1 MKTNRFEEIIK
12 RKLLGAEPPP
22 YHEADWERM
31 SAFMQSKHPPTF
43 WQQYGQAVLYSSGM
57 AAIVGLLIINLT
69 QLNENKRLLTEI
81 KEVRSQKTA
90 TAAIPKKD
98 TIFVVQYRN
107 QSIVNRAFEATNS
120 AFSRQNKATTQ
131 NLDKSVG
138 ANYDTDNVQQNNLE
152 VPKQTNLRAARNLG
166 DFGGDVAN
174 NSKAANEQTGINKSM
189 KAQSLSVVDGSMA
202 NNLKV
207 AKEQTSK
214 QTEANSNGSTAK
226 NASEI
231 GGTSNNNNSV
241 TETTENKYEI
251 NIEPLAL
258 TELANLQTDLADG
271 VKNKKLRVRTPDEMT
286 WPTQPKNAKPVRLA
300 VPPLRMQIGVS
311 GQSENRL
318 VGAGLSAEILIGKHW
333 SVNIGLDAVRIGA
346 EQFLSDEQFNQ
357 KHKKNFRGSYAP
369 PQRVPATADILN
381 INSSLRLVRL
391 PVFVSYRY
399 SLPKDFTL
407 LLSAGS
413 AFDLSVREN
422 VSFNFRPNRQ
432 DFATETYDGKQDLPV
447 FNNIF
452 AGVAIE
458 KCWGRFVVQAQ
469 PYIEVKMAKIQLP
482 NQNDRDNTPQIG
494 VRLRAL
500 YRFGK

>member
-1 MKTNRFEEIIK
+1 MKTNKFEEIIK

-43 WQQYGQAVLYSSGM
+43 WQQYGQAILYGSGM

-81 KEVRSQKTA
+81 KEVRSQKIA

-107 QSIVNRAFEATNS
+107 QSIVNRAFEVKNS
-120 AFSRQNKATTQ
+120 VFSRQNKATTQ

-138 ANYDTDNVQQNNLE
+138 ANYDTDNGQQNNLE
-152 VPKQTNLRAARNLG
+152 VPKQTNLKATHNLS
-166 DFGGDVAN
+166 DIGGDVAD
-174 NSKAANEQTGINKSM
+174 NSKAINKQIGTNKSV
-189 KAQSLSVVDGSMA
+189 KPQSPFDANGSMA
-202 NNLKV
+202 NNAKV
-207 AKEQTSK
+207 ASGQTAK
-214 QTEANSNGSTAK
+214 YTEANNGSKAQTISGIDGTFD
-226 NASEI
+226 N
-231 GGTSNNNNSV
+231 GGSV
-241 TETTENKYEI
+241 INTTENNSTI
-251 NIEPLAL
+251 NIEPLAP
-258 TELANLQTDLADG
+258 TELADLQTDLADG

-286 WPTQPKNAKPVRLA
+286 WPTQPKNVKPVRLD

-318 VGAGLSAEILIGKHW
+318 MGAGLSAEVLIGNHW
-333 SVNIGLDAVRIGA
+333 SVNVGIDAVRIGA

-357 KHKKNFRGSYAP
+357 KHKRDFRGSYAP

-399 SLPKDFTL
+399 LLPKNFTL
-407 LLSAGS
+407 LLSVGS

-432 DFATETYDGKQDLPV
+432 DFATETYNRKQDLPV

-452 AGVAIE
+452 AGVGIE
-458 KCWGRFVVQAQ
+458 KRWRYFVVQAQ
-469 PYIEVKMAKIQLP
+469 PYIETKMAKMQLP
-482 NQNDRDNTPQIG
+482 NQDERDNDPQVG